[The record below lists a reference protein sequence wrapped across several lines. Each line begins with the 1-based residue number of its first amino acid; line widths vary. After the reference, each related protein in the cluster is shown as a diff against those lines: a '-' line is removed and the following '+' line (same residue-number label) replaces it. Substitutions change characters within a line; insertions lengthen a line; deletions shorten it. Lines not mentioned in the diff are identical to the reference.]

1 MPVVAAVL
9 TSIVLVFVVVMVVVA
24 ITVMMVMIL
33 PIPMTVM
40 KMIMLAVAIL
50 HMTPIHAMVFTIALV
65 AVSLSMIALPFLTNV
80 VHLGPS
86 SMPIRK
92 ILTFLWTHVLA

>member
-1 MPVVAAVL
+1 
-9 TSIVLVFVVVMVVVA
+9 
-24 ITVMMVMIL
+24 
-33 PIPMTVM
+33 
-40 KMIMLAVAIL
+40 
-50 HMTPIHAMVFTIALV
+50 MVFTIALV

-92 ILTFLWTHVLA
+92 IPTFLWTRILA